1 MEKDLYPY
9 TKSFSRGG
17 TSAEGLG
24 GGGGGGGRVIPQYFL
39 TIPCFG
45 HLSSLTLYLKM
56 AQI

>member
-17 TSAEGLG
+17 TSAEGFG
-24 GGGGGGGRVIPQYFL
+24 GGGGGGEGFPQYFL